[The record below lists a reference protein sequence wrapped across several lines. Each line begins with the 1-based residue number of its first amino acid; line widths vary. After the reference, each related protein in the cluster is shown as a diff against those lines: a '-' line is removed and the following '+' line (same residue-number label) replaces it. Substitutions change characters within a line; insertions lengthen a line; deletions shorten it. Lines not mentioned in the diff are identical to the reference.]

1 MMRDALIWA
10 LYSPRRL
17 AGVLAVGVITLA
29 ALSWVVTEQ
38 HQQGHSSASKV
49 AVPPQNPGR
58 SSKPVP
64 DTERLSSDDESRKVA
79 KRFLAAYLRNPNSNR
94 ANSKVD
100 LRGLSTDVLWRGLQL
115 TSPERFPAGPA
126 KSLDRT
132 VAGTH
137 LNQYVAH
144 LPGSRDLSLQVV
156 SNGQDWRV
164 SGLQAVGP

>member
-1 MMRDALIWA
+1 MLRRALIWA

-17 AGVLAVGVITLA
+17 AGVLAVGVIALA
-29 ALSWVVTEQ
+29 ALSLVVTEQ
-38 HQQGHSSASKV
+38 HQQDHPSSSNV
-49 AVPPQNPGR
+49 VGRPQNPER

-64 DTERLSSDDESRKVA
+64 GTERLSSDDQSRKVA
-79 KRFLAAYLRNPNSNR
+79 ERFLAAYLRDPNSNR
-94 ANSKVD
+94 ANSRAD
-100 LRGLSTDVLWRGLQL
+100 LRRLSTDVLWRGLRL

-144 LPGSRDLSLQVV
+144 LPGGRELSLQVV

-164 SGLQAVGP
+164 SGLQAVGQ